1 MENSIECI
9 AISDRGLPLLSDC
22 DTLTAAED
30 FWHMDRIAEFNVL
43 IYVTAGTMYVT
54 ENGCDYAINPGELLF
69 LKSGLRHFGRHPTLR
84 GTRWIYAHFRIA
96 DGQCGGNTA
105 ALPKKICGLSG
116 STIEEKLF
124 RLCEYF
130 HSPAPLRELRQNSML
145 YEILLD
151 IASEQYPEQE
161 LISDRI
167 CAFLD
172 GQTGRDYSKEL
183 ISGQFYQSYS
193 SLAARFRMEKGMT
206 MGQYHNSA
214 RMKRACHLLRSTL
227 MVGGGDRRNPWDSR
241 TCCISA
247 GSSMLTAELP
257 PRITGEWRRRSTE
270 MGGFRPGYSRV
281 PDERGG

>member
-9 AISDRGLPLLSDC
+9 TISDRGLPLLSDC

-30 FWHMDRIAEFNVL
+30 FWHMDRTAEFNVL

-54 ENGCDYAINPGELLF
+54 ENGCDYAIYPGELLF
-69 LKSGLRHFGRHPTLR
+69 LKSGLRHFGRRPTLR
-84 GTRWIYAHFRIA
+84 GTRWIYAHFRFA
-96 DGQCGGNTA
+96 DVQSGGNTA
-105 ALPKKICGLSG
+105 VLSKKICGLSG
-116 STIEEKLF
+116 SAIEENLF
-124 RLCEYF
+124 RLCEYS
-130 HSPAPLRELRQNSML
+130 HSPVPLRELRQNSML

-172 GQTGRDYSKEL
+172 GQTDRDFSKEL
-183 ISGQFYQSYS
+183 INGQFYQSYS
-193 SLAARFRMEKGMT
+193 SLAARFRREKGMT

-227 MVGGGDRRNPWDSR
+227 MSVGEIAESLGFSDMLYFSR
-241 TCCISA
+241 KFHAYSGASPTDYRQ
-247 GSSMLTAELP
+247 TAQ
-257 PRITGEWRRRSTE
+257 TK
-270 MGGFRPGYSRV
+270 Y
-281 PDERGG
+281 